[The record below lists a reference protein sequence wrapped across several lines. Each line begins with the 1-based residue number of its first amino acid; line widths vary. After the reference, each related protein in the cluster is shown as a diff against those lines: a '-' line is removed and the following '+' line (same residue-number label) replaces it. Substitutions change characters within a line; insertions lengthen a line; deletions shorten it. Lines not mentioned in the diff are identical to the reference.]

1 MTHTGRIEDDG
12 DFSDF
17 YPVLPDHV
25 DDKQRKFIQETADEV
40 CVCVYCKGF
49 KNASLY
55 LEVY

>member
-40 CVCVYCKGF
+40 CVCVWWGGDF
-49 KNASLY
+49 NST
-55 LEVY
+55 